1 MRRLAILLVVAVA
14 TAFVGMMAL
23 PDPPPAEALVPA
35 QVVGRYRLK
44 LKGLGALRA
53 DAAYDEGKIRENAE
67 LVLTHSEGD
76 ANSALVDV
84 EIHLVGARR
93 NSLLERGTPEAP
105 QFRASGML
113 VGNTLS
119 LIDTG
124 SAGFVNVLTL
134 QFLRNGKKVAGGW
147 ITALPATAADR
158 GPMVSLH
165 VAVSGK
171 RVKTKLAKRAR

>member
-1 MRRLAILLVVAVA
+1 MRRLTILLIVALV
-14 TAFVGMMAL
+14 TSLVGMVSLSA
-23 PDPPPAEALVPA
+23 PPTADALVPA

-44 LKGLGALRA
+44 LKGIGALRA
-53 DAAYDEGKIRENAE
+53 DADYDEGKIRENAE
-67 LVLTHSEGD
+67 LVLTHTGGD
-76 ANSALVDV
+76 ANSALLDV
-84 EIHLVGARR
+84 EVHLVGARR

-113 VGNTLS
+113 VGNSLS

-124 SAGFVNVLTL
+124 SAGFVNALTL
-134 QFLRNGKKVAGGW
+134 QFLRNGKKVSGGW

-165 VAVSGK
+165 VAVTGK
-171 RVKTKLAKRAR
+171 RLKNKQAKRSR